1 MQELEQDN
9 LGEFLSQNNKVIA
22 QYGAGWCG
30 NCRLIK
36 PKFKKLAAEHEGIT
50 FLYID
55 AEKFPGSREFAK
67 IENLPTFAAFV
78 NGKLVNQ
85 NFGTKIDIVKEL
97 VDEIANH

>member
-9 LGEFLSQNNKVIA
+9 LGEFLKNNPKVIV

-36 PKFKKLAAEHEGIT
+36 PKFKKLAAENEAVT

-67 IENLPTFAAFV
+67 IENLPTFAGFV
-78 NGKLVNQ
+78 DGELVKQ
-85 NFGTKIDIVKEL
+85 NFGTKIEIVKEIL
-97 VDEIANH
+97 DEITNH